1 METNQIK
8 TDQRL
13 LTLIGSG
20 TYFLERIDPQHLLE
34 DASPV
39 QLILDQ
45 LLMRW
50 RLTLVFSNGKE
61 LSISGTI
68 LENEHIIQA
77 IADPKTDPAQK
88 AVITPAKTII
98 EALGD
103 LSRIPGYLKEK
114 LAKNGFKNTVPDQT
128 QTEPIPFMKPA
139 YDAVFYKTE
148 DTSPKSSRPLFK
160 KWKFNYIL
168 SEQGEATEVEI
179 VAIHKTKTSA
189 LAVSTYVDIYGLG
202 NKRMTLTKLLG
213 ENRTAQIDCYAKE
226 DGKTIPS
233 LRVAFDL
240 DKRIPAIYFPENKET
255 KGMKK
260 PKAK

>member
-20 TYFLERIDPQHLLE
+20 RHFLQRIDPQHLLE

-39 QLILDQ
+39 QLILDY

-61 LSISGTI
+61 LSVSGTI
-68 LENEHIIQA
+68 LENDYIIQSL
-77 IADPKTDPAQK
+77 ADPKTEPTQK
-88 AVITPAKTII
+88 TATVPAKTII

-103 LSRIPGYLKEK
+103 LSRIPAYLKEK
-114 LAKNGFKNTVPDQT
+114 LSKNGFKNPAAGQA
-128 QTEPIPFMKPA
+128 QAEPLPFMKPA
-139 YDAVFYKTE
+139 CDAVFYKTE
-148 DTSPKSSRPLFK
+148 DTSPKSSKPCFR
-160 KWKFNYIL
+160 KWKFNYVL
-168 SEQGEATEVEI
+168 SEQGDATEVEI

-189 LAVSTYVDIYGLG
+189 FAVSTYVDIYGLG